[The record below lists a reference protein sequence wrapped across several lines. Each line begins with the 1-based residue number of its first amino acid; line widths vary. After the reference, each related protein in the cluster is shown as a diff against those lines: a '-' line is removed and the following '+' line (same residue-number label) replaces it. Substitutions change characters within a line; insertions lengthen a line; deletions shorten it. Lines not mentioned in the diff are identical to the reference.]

1 MNRKMTWGAPLQF
14 SQELNKNRKT
24 QTTETNHRG
33 GDLGVQGWGLHGHPP
48 IWYGTITLN
57 IRRASGPQR
66 VRSKYSSSS
75 S

>member
-33 GDLGVQGWGLHGHPP
+33 GGDLGVQGLGLAWPP
-48 IWYGTITLN
+48 PHMVWYHYT
-57 IRRASGPQR
+57 
-66 VRSKYSSSS
+66 
-75 S
+75 